1 MKLNF
6 KAVAAA
12 AAMLA
17 ATAAHA
23 DFVSGATAGT
33 TGNSTLGVLAWN
45 TVTGAY
51 YLRDTGFTL
60 NTFLPSNGSTITPT
74 GELTPVYDKTP
85 STGLTLTAG
94 NTTSF
99 ADASF
104 STWLGG
110 QTAADVRWT
119 VVGADRL
126 GTSTTNRFRQIG
138 AINDDVAFAT
148 PSNGTIDGQTA
159 LINGLSG
166 VFSLSTTGT
175 LSTALLAGANGSFI
189 NQGSGGALSSSL
201 DDDAN
206 LYYWT
211 RTVGGGSLAATTA
224 NQIQY
229 GNGAGFAKVTLE
241 SDGDFSYVLA
251 PESVTAVPLPAAA
264 WMLGAG
270 LLSLGG
276 TARRRKA
283 ASKAEA

>member
-23 DFVSGATAGT
+23 DFVTGSVPGT
-33 TGNSTLGVLAWN
+33 TGSSTLGVLAWN

-85 STGLTLTAG
+85 TTGLSLTAG
-94 NTTSF
+94 NTTNF

-104 STWLGG
+104 ATWLAST
-110 QTAADVRWT
+110 TAADVRWT
-119 VVGADRL
+119 VVASDRS

-138 AINDDVAFAT
+138 AVNDDVSFST
-148 PSNGTIDGQTA
+148 PSNGTLDNQTTQ
-159 LINGLSG
+159 INGLAG
-166 VFSLSTTGT
+166 VFTLSTTGT
-175 LSTALLAGANGSFI
+175 LSTSILAAANGSFI
-189 NQGSGGALSSSL
+189 NQGTNGSLSSAL

-211 RTVGGGSLAATTA
+211 RSTNTGSTAAAT

-229 GNGAGFAKVTLE
+229 GNGAGFARVTLE